1 MIKKFSYDERKTY
14 VCDKLK
20 QLKEPLESLAEI
32 CKLQADEVAMFLSG
46 ENKIED
52 KNWVQLG
59 LGLTRLAKKK
69 GVLTE
74 KEEKSSGQPIIKKV
88 SRTSIIRRVESLD
101 VFKENTQ

>member
-1 MIKKFSYDERKTY
+1 MMKKFTFEERRIYIK
-14 VCDKLK
+14 DKLK
-20 QLKEPLESLAEI
+20 QLNESIVSLAEI
-32 CKLQADEVAMFLSG
+32 CRLQVEEVNKYLSG

-74 KEEKSSGQPIIKKV
+74 KEEKSSGQVGLKKV

-101 VFKENTQ
+101 VFKENP

>member
-1 MIKKFSYDERKTY
+1 MIKKFTYEERRVYIK
-14 VCDKLK
+14 DKLK
-20 QLKEPLESLAEI
+20 QLNEPVASLAEI
-32 CKLQADEVAMFLSG
+32 CRLQVDEVNGYLSG

-59 LGLTRLAKKK
+59 LGLTRLAKTK

-74 KEEKSSGQPIIKKV
+74 KEEKSSGQLGGKKV

-101 VFKENTQ
+101 VFRENP

>member
-1 MIKKFSYDERKTY
+1 MIKKFSYEERKVY
-14 VCDKLK
+14 IRDKLK
-20 QLKEPLESLAEI
+20 QLKEPVEALAEI
-32 CKLQADEVAMFLSG
+32 CCLQVVEVSQFISG

-59 LGLTRLAKKK
+59 IGLTRLAKKN

-74 KEEKSSGQPIIKKV
+74 KEEKSSGQIPPKKI

-101 VFKENTQ
+101 VFNEKT